1 VYTIGGDRSIF
12 VKFLSN
18 SLLFEI
24 SRYIKE
30 VASTLNSTQGKSTM
44 NRNRQNVKQVAETHR
59 ANIHKQLMH
68 RLEVARANGN
78 QDLVRILED
87 EMKQL

>member
-1 VYTIGGDRSIF
+1 
-12 VKFLSN
+12 
-18 SLLFEI
+18 
-24 SRYIKE
+24 
-30 VASTLNSTQGKSTM
+30 M

-78 QDLVRILED
+78 QDLVRVLED
-87 EMKQL
+87 EMRQL